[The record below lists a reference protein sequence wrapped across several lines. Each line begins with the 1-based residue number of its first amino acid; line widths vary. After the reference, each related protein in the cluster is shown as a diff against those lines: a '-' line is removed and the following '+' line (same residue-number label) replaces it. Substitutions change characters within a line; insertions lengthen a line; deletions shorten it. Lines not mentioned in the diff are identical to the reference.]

1 MLTMTPHDWSEHTKR
16 VLDLALGGATAASAG
31 AAAITLNDVAV
42 FMTIVA
48 AFMSS
53 AWYARRFYVDWRYGK
68 HGE

>member
-1 MLTMTPHDWSEHTKR
+1 MSPHDWSEPTKR
-16 VLDLALGGATAASAG
+16 LLDLVLGGVTAASAG
-31 AAAITLNDVAV
+31 AAAITLNNVALV
-42 FMTIVA
+42 MTIIA